1 MLENLS
7 LLELNELHAAMYNHL
22 LQAKE
27 NAKVFGGWFKD
38 KLPAIEA
45 LEQKISDALYIKNQ
59 GEKYGIVRKDAF
71 TDEEGFKW
79 S

>member
-7 LLELNELHAAMYNHL
+7 LLELNELYIAIHKHVKL
-22 LQAKE
+22 EKE
-27 NAKVFGGWFKD
+27 NAKEYGGWFKD
-38 KLPAIEA
+38 KLPAIEE
-45 LEQKISDALYIKNQ
+45 LEQKISDALYIKAQ

-71 TDEEGFKW
+71 TTEEDFKW